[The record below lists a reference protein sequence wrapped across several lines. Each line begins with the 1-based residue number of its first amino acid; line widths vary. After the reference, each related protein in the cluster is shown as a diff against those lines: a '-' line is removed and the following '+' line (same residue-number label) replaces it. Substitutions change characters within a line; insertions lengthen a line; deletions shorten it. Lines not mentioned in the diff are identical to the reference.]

1 MNAPTPFVRV
11 VGLSLL
17 VVLVVSLLLTVFAWP
32 AVHTAP
38 NKLPLGLVAPPPAA
52 AQIRTQLEQT
62 RPGGFEL
69 RAYPSE
75 IAARAGIHRREVYGA
90 FIFTSTGPRIL
101 TASAASPAVAQLL
114 VQVSS
119 ALTTQSLTAQSLTAR
134 SRVGALKD
142 VVPAQS
148 ADPRQAGLAGAAL
161 PLVLSGILSGVL
173 LTSQLRGGFERTAAV
188 LLIAL
193 FGGFSVAGI
202 LQGGFGTLGG
212 DYLLNSLAAALGVG
226 AAAAFVVGSESVLGA
241 RGLALAAATLMLVGN
256 PFSALSSAPE
266 MLPGIWGAVGQLL
279 PPGAFGSLMRSV
291 AFFDG
296 QGAIAPLVVLSSWL
310 LLGLALIG
318 MGAVRKGSLS
328 RSSATPAV
336 S

>member
-1 MNAPTPFVRV
+1 MS
-11 VGLSLL
+11 LSIGD
-17 VVLVVSLLLTVFAWP
+17 P
-32 AVHTAP
+32 
-38 NKLPLGLVAPPPAA
+38 APPFDAGSP
-52 AQIRTQLEQT
+52 
-62 RPGGFEL
+62 L
-69 RAYPSE
+69 RAAPEVVAAVREQGAKYLDARRE

-101 TASAASPAVAQLL
+101 TASAASLAVAQLL

-119 ALTTQSLTAQSLTAR
+119 ALTTQSLTAR

-202 LQGGFGTLGG
+202 LQGGFGTLGR
-212 DYLLNSLAAALGVG
+212 DYLLNSLAAALEVG